1 MIARADHELTVTVHW
16 QYKGLR
22 GSSLELGTAIN
33 SDWCEIGT
41 FDLSSDSSGWAS
53 EDVKR
58 LWLEF
63 SSSAHTSATDLRIGW
78 IKLTE

>member
-1 MIARADHELTVTVHW
+1 MIAKAERELTVTIHW
-16 QYKGLR
+16 QYENGR
-22 GSSLELGTAIN
+22 ESSLELGTSI
-33 SDWCEIGT
+33 DPGWGEIGP
-41 FDLSSDSSGWAS
+41 FDLTSGSSGWAS

-63 SSSAHTSATDLRIGW
+63 SSDTHTPATQVRIGW